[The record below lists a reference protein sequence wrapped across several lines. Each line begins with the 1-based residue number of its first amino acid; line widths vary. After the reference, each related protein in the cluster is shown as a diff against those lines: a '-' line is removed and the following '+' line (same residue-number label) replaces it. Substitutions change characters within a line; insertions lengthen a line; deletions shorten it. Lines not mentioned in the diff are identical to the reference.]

1 MQIRI
6 ILSKHHTPTFNV
18 QIIFNPRIVFGNVLY
33 SFIKILYIN
42 RGCVFKFSLQRE
54 VQNEGKVNSFVLYNS
69 LSQTSSNIFKIIQV
83 VSKNLN
89 NILVKVN

>member
-18 QIIFNPRIVFGNVLY
+18 QILFNPRIVSY

-42 RGCVFKFSLQRE
+42 RGCVFNFSLQRG
-54 VQNEGKVNSFVLYNS
+54 VQNEGKGNSFVLYNS
-69 LSQTSSNIFKIIQV
+69 LSQTSSNIFKSIQV

>member
-18 QIIFNPRIVFGNVLY
+18 QILFNPQIVFGNVSY

-42 RGCVFKFSLQRE
+42 RGCVFNFSLQRE
-54 VQNEGKVNSFVLYNS
+54 VQNEGKVNSLYCIILFLKLLVTS
-69 LSQTSSNIFKIIQV
+69 LRLFKLFL
-83 VSKNLN
+83 KTLN
-89 NILVKVN
+89 NI

>member
-6 ILSKHHTPTFNV
+6 ILSKHHNPTFNV
-18 QIIFNPRIVFGNVLY
+18 QILFKPRFVFRNVSY

-42 RGCVFKFSLQRE
+42 RGCVFKFSLQRG
-54 VQNEGKVNSFVLYNS
+54 VQNEGKANSFVLYNS

-89 NILVKVN
+89 NI

>member
-18 QIIFNPRIVFGNVLY
+18 QILFNPQIVFRNVSY

-42 RGCVFKFSLQRE
+42 RGCVFKFSLQRG
-54 VQNEGKVNSFVLYNS
+54 VQNEGKANSFVLYNS

-89 NILVKVN
+89 NI

>member
-18 QIIFNPRIVFGNVLY
+18 QIIFNPRIVFGNVSY
-33 SFIKILYIN
+33 SFIKFLYIN
-42 RGCVFKFSLQRE
+42 RGCVFNFSLQRGL
-54 VQNEGKVNSFVLYNS
+54 QNEGKVNSFVLYNS

>member
-18 QIIFNPRIVFGNVLY
+18 QILFNPQIVFGNVSY

-69 LSQTSSNIFKIIQV
+69 ISQTSSNIFKIIQV

>member
-18 QIIFNPRIVFGNVLY
+18 QILFNPQIVFGNVSY

-42 RGCVFKFSLQRE
+42 RGCVFKFSLE
-54 VQNEGKVNSFVLYNS
+54 EGVQNEGKLNSFVLYNS
-69 LSQTSSNIFKIIQV
+69 ISQTSSKIFKIIQV
-83 VSKNLN
+83 VSKNL
-89 NILVKVN
+89 KQHFGKS

>member
-6 ILSKHHTPTFNV
+6 ILSKHHTPIFNV
-18 QIIFNPRIVFGNVLY
+18 QILFNPQIVFRNVSY

-42 RGCVFKFSLQRE
+42 RGCVFKFSLQRG
-54 VQNEGKVNSFVLYNS
+54 VQNEGRVNSFVLYNS

-83 VSKNLN
+83 VSKNL
-89 NILVKVN
+89 KQHFGKS

>member
-18 QIIFNPRIVFGNVLY
+18 QIIFNPRIVFGNVSY

-42 RGCVFKFSLQRE
+42 RGCVFKFSLQGG
-54 VQNEGKVNSFVLYNS
+54 VQNEGKLNSFVLYNS

>member
-18 QIIFNPRIVFGNVLY
+18 QILFNPQIVFGNVSY

-42 RGCVFKFSLQRE
+42 RGCVFNFSLQRGL
-54 VQNEGKVNSFVLYNS
+54 QNEGKVNSFVLYNS

-89 NILVKVN
+89 NI

>member
-18 QIIFNPRIVFGNVLY
+18 QILFNPQIVFGNVSY

-42 RGCVFKFSLQRE
+42 RGCVFKFSLQRGS
-54 VQNEGKVNSFVLYNS
+54 QNEGK
-69 LSQTSSNIFKIIQV
+69 
-83 VSKNLN
+83 
-89 NILVKVN
+89 